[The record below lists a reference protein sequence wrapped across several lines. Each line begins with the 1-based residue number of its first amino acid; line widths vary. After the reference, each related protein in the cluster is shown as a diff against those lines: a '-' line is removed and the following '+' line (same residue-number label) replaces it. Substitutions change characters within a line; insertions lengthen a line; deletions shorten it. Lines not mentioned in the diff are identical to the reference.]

1 MLQLF
6 TYSVNQKLVSSNM
19 LPPAPPPPPPHH
31 HWGGGGGVIVGF
43 WTESIFYIHTYK
55 ITCFSIA

>member
-6 TYSVNQKLVSSNM
+6 TYSVNQKLVTSNM
-19 LPPAPPPPPPHH
+19 LAPPPPPPTTT
-31 HWGGGGGVIVGF
+31 GGGVIVGF

-55 ITCFSIA
+55 ITCFSIT